1 MAFSGWNKAFFFKSV
16 SSAQQKASPTC
27 LNKHSWQVWAWAAVG
42 KSTKTTTLWLCCF
55 GKQVPDVAWLWA
67 GAAGVKGGLTWY
79 CVGRCPCLWLGVGI
93 KWSVRTFSA
102 QIILWFCVTCM
113 VETKNITKPLS
124 WRAWKFSGESW
135 SYLLPGKRSW
145 GRFSYELCE
154 LWEPPDKN
162 PELASLSLFH
172 FRRDTNILP
181 GFPLLSW
188 SYLPFASLKK
198 LH

>member
-1 MAFSGWNKAFFFKSV
+1 MHILCTAESLSHMFKPAFMASLSL
-16 SSAQQKASPTC
+16 SSCRK
-27 LNKHSWQVWAWAAVG
+27 KHQDHNFVTLLLWQAGHRCGMALSWGSWCEG
-42 KSTKTTTLWLCCF
+42 RF
-55 GKQVPDVAWLWA
+55 
-67 GAAGVKGGLTWY
+67 TWY
-79 CVGRCPCLWLGVGI
+79 CVGRCPCPWLGVGT
-93 KWSVRTFSA
+93 KRSVRTLSA
-102 QIILWFCVTCM
+102 QIILWFCVTCR

-162 PELASLSLFH
+162 PALASLPLFH

-188 SYLPFASLKK
+188 SYLPFAS
-198 LH
+198 